1 MLITNLKHGFDIIS
15 SFVDK
20 KNRHKIV
27 FEKHWNRSFIMKA
40 YLANGLFSLGDRL
53 VNEQLAA
60 AIREAVPGIELYVPQ
75 ENDAI
80 NDKAAYADSLA
91 IAQAD
96 LEMLQ
101 NSDVLVAVLDGVEI
115 DSGVAA
121 EIGAFAMLNRPI
133 VGVFTDVR
141 QQGRDNMMKIEALV
155 HDGVENQFVY
165 RNLFVIGLIKR
176 TGVITT
182 SIAEAVKAV
191 ETYKK

>member
-1 MLITNLKHGFDIIS
+1 
-15 SFVDK
+15 
-20 KNRHKIV
+20 
-27 FEKHWNRSFIMKA
+27 MKA

-80 NDKAAYADSLA
+80 NDKTSYADSLA

-121 EIGAFAMLNRPI
+121 EIGAFAMLNQPI

-155 HDGVENQFVY
+155 RDGIENQFVY

-176 TGVITT
+176 NGVITT
-182 SIAEAVKAV
+182 SIAEAVKAI
-191 ETYKK
+191 EKYKK

>member
-1 MLITNLKHGFDIIS
+1 M
-15 SFVDK
+15 
-20 KNRHKIV
+20 
-27 FEKHWNRSFIMKA
+27 MKA

-60 AIREAVPGIELYVPQ
+60 SIREAVPGIELYVPQ

-80 NDKAAYADSLA
+80 NDKTAYADSLA

-155 HDGVENQFVY
+155 RDGIENQFVY

-182 SIAEAVKAV
+182 SIAEAVQAV
-191 ETYKK
+191 QKYKK

>member
-1 MLITNLKHGFDIIS
+1 
-15 SFVDK
+15 
-20 KNRHKIV
+20 
-27 FEKHWNRSFIMKA
+27 MKA

-60 AIREAVPGIELYVPQ
+60 AIREAIPGIELYVPQ

-80 NDKAAYADSLA
+80 NDKTAYADSLA

-101 NSDVLVAVLDGVEI
+101 KSDMLVAVLDGVEI

-133 VGVFTDVR
+133 IGVFTDVR
-141 QQGRDNMMKIEALV
+141 QQGRDNMQKIEALV
-155 HDGVENQFVY
+155 RDGIENQFIY

-176 TGVITT
+176 KGIITS
-182 SIAEAVKAV
+182 SIEEAVKAV
-191 ETYKK
+191 QKFNK